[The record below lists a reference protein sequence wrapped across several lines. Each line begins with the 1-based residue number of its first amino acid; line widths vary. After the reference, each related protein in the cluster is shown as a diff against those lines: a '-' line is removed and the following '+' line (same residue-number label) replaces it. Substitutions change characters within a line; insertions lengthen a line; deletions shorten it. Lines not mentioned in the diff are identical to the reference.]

1 MKEWIADN
9 EPNLDWFIRPR
20 RFPRAIRDDRDQRPE
35 RQPEKF
41 HSETAAP
48 WFSIRHKPIDNRV

>member
-35 RQPEKF
+35 RQPEEI
-41 HSETAAP
+41 SLGDGRTLVLDP
-48 WFSIRHKPIDNRV
+48 T